1 MVVMGFSFAVWV
13 EGLDFGLRFPA
24 KTILAGFRVVVVTDF
39 PRQLYL
45 RLLKKSDKFLA
56 FFVFWRKIKI

>member
-24 KTILAGFRVVVVTDF
+24 KTILAGFRVVVVTDKKKENKVGGLF
-39 PRQLYL
+39 LNPNSLPRQN
-45 RLLKKSDKFLA
+45 
-56 FFVFWRKIKI
+56 

>member
-24 KTILAGFRVVVVTDF
+24 NFILAGYF
-39 PRQLYL
+39 
-45 RLLKKSDKFLA
+45 
-56 FFVFWRKIKI
+56 

>member
-24 KTILAGFRVVVVTDF
+24 KTILAGFLDTSACKITCRCA
-39 PRQLYL
+39 L
-45 RLLKKSDKFLA
+45 RGC
-56 FFVFWRKIKI
+56 

>member
-24 KTILAGFRVVVVTDF
+24 KTILRGISRCQ
-39 PRQLYL
+39 RE
-45 RLLKKSDKFLA
+45 
-56 FFVFWRKIKI
+56 I

>member
-39 PRQLYL
+39 PRQLYFGGL
-45 RLLKKSDKFLA
+45 FLNPNSLP
-56 FFVFWRKIKI
+56 R